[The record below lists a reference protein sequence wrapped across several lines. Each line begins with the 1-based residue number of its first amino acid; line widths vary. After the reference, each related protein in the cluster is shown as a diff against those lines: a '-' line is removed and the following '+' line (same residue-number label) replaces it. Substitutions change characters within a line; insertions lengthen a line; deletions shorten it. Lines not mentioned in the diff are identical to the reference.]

1 MKTYLVPIDFSHAS
15 VHAAEF
21 AAALSKQ
28 TNVQHIILLNAYYVS
43 PYETMLPNPDMVLL
57 REEEVENNAA
67 DRIKQLEH
75 LKAKLSKQVREG
87 VTITTHLNR
96 SHLLRAVV
104 ENVMNKDVDLVIL
117 GSKGNSSKDD
127 SHIGSHVVKISKA
140 SPVPVIIV
148 PPGYHYQTIKKVVV
162 ACDFNKVK
170 ESVPLDALKRLL
182 DKKNAELLVVN
193 IDNETKH
200 ESPDAERMAEETAMH
215 VMLKQY
221 HPQYFYV
228 SSPDV
233 INGILQFASDN
244 DAQLVIALPHKYS
257 FFQELLHDSVSQKL
271 AENAAVPVLLLK

>member
-104 ENVMNKDVDLVIL
+104 ENVMNKNVDLVIL

-170 ESVPLDALKRLL
+170 ESVPLEALKRLL

-200 ESPDAERMAEETAMH
+200 ESANAERMAEETAMH